1 MFIDIPLVQIMIK
14 TGNPRYKIG
23 GLNIQFIFY
32 LGFYLIK
39 QLLTVFHHLKHILP
53 LLDPAAPNIS

>member
-1 MFIDIPLVQIMIK
+1 MFLDIPLVQIMIK

-23 GLNIQFIFY
+23 GLNIQFILY

-39 QLLTVFHHLKHILP
+39 QF
-53 LLDPAAPNIS
+53 ANRISPPQAHFATA